1 MHEMINVNIRNEDGK
16 LLVSSR
22 DIAIG
27 LGKEHKQ
34 RKWRN

>member
-1 MHEMINVNIRNEDGK
+1 MHEIINVNIRNEDGK

-27 LGKEHKQ
+27 LEK
-34 RKWRN
+34 

>member
-1 MHEMINVNIRNEDGK
+1 MYKLINVNIRNENGR

-27 LGKEHKQ
+27 LEK
-34 RKWRN
+34 